1 MKINN
6 KLFLLIAVVCL
17 AGCSSGN
24 QSKENIPCIDVRKTY
39 PEKEIILTDIA
50 DVEYVHLS
58 TEDEDY
64 LYRGGIIDITANTI
78 VVNDYSGSILFFSR
92 DGKPKS
98 RFNRK
103 GGGPGEYP
111 SYISTLVYNEMA
123 DEAYVYSSLNA
134 IMVYTSSGKYKRQ
147 LPLSASIS
155 SLVDFDD
162 HSLFLYDEQLMMR
175 RIHEEDYT
183 SSQSLDSSYLRI
195 SKEDGRVLDYA
206 GIPYR
211 DVNITLRSGGLSG
224 MTYFKRITKCA
235 SGLYLCNP
243 ESDTIFLYGKDKTLK
258 PVICKTPLA
267 SDLDPKVVLQEFTDV
282 GRYQFMADK
291 KIVSYSEQKD
301 NSPTMYGLD
310 KQTGEIFSPKISLP
324 DYQGEHFKIWSTY
337 TYFDGGKML
346 TYMKMDLSSLKL
358 AYNENRLSG
367 QLKALVATLN
377 EDEDNE
383 VYVIATFK

>member
-1 MKINN
+1 MKIYNT
-6 KLFLLIAVVCL
+6 LFFILIVVFVS
-17 AGCSSGN
+17 GCSSGN
-24 QSKENIPCIDVRKTY
+24 QSKESIPSIDVRQKY

-50 DVEYVHLS
+50 DVVYVHLS
-58 TEDEDY
+58 TEDDDY
-64 LYRGGIIDITANTI
+64 LYKGDISDITENTI

-111 SYISTLVYNEMA
+111 YIRSLVYDEIA
-123 DEAYVYSSLNA
+123 DEAYVYSSLKA
-134 IMVYTSSGKYKRQ
+134 ILVYSSSGKYKRQ

-162 HSLFLYDEQLMMR
+162 HSLFLYDEQLMQKR
-175 RIHEEDYT
+175 LHDENYT
-183 SSQSLDSSYLRI
+183 SSQSLDSSFIRI
-195 SKEDGRVLDYA
+195 SKEDGRVLEFA

-211 DVNITLRSGGLSG
+211 DVDIALRSSSIAG
-224 MTYFKRITKCA
+224 MSSFKRIIKCA

-243 ESDTIFLYGKDKTLK
+243 ESDTIFLYGKDKNLK
-258 PVICKTPLA
+258 PVICKTPLV

-301 NSPTMYGLD
+301 NSPTMYGHD

-324 DYQGEHFKIWSTY
+324 DYQGEYFKIWSSF
-337 TYFDGGKML
+337 TYFDGKKML
-346 TYMKMDLSSLKL
+346 ACIKMDLYSLKQ

-367 QLKALVATLN
+367 QLKALVASLN

-383 VYVIATFK
+383 VYAIATFK